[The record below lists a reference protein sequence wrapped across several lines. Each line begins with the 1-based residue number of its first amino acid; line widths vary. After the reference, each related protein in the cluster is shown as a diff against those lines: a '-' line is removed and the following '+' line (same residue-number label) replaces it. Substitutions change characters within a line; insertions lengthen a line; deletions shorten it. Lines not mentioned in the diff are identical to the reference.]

1 MQLLKGQFAPEPIQ
15 LDRLQCAAL
24 APEVDRGLQFGS
36 VCCVMPVSSAN
47 LVALMASAPVIRS
60 TICCLNAIEKGFV
73 IPGSV
78 FAPRT
83 HA

>member
-36 VCCVMPVSSAN
+36 VLGVE
-47 LVALMASAPVIRS
+47 LH
-60 TICCLNAIEKGFV
+60 
-73 IPGSV
+73 
-78 FAPRT
+78 PRGLGGRF
-83 HA
+83 HG